1 MLTFA
6 LEHEFEMNR
15 IYQEISSHFRVPTN
29 GEKHDIMYSAK
40 EVSIKRLTT
49 THGELF
55 ENKQLMHQLSRTQPL
70 LPKPYAERAM
80 LLYLAA
86 NLSQLSSR
94 GIKSSGTN
102 RESFGMIYTR
112 SSWGRSFL
120 KGHMNYLSGSF
131 SPTSGTRSQGYG

>member
-1 MLTFA
+1 
-6 LEHEFEMNR
+6 MNR
-15 IYQEISSHFRVPTN
+15 IYQKISSHFRVPTH

-94 GIKSSGTN
+94 GIKSSSTN
-102 RESFGMIYTR
+102 EESFGIDLYRESPGWSEFSQRTYELFVR
-112 SSWGRSFL
+112 EL
-120 KGHMNYLSGSF
+120 LSNLRDAKPGLRLSHEVF
-131 SPTSGTRSQGYG
+131 I